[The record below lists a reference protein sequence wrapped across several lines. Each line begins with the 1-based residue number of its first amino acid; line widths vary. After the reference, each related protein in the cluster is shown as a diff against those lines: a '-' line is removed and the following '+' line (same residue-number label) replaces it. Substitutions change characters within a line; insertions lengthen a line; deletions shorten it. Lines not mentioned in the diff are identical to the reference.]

1 MSEELVT
8 SNNLGSSRLAKATP
22 TRAAGLERLSNF
34 TSTGLKLY
42 TDGRNYDYGPEDRS
56 NISALSPWIRRRLI
70 SEQEI
75 IEKLF
80 KTNSH
85 GAADKYIQQVIWRAY
100 FKGWLEQHPTVWNA
114 YNEGVMSGLNEVSS
128 DQSRARVYEKAITG
142 QTGIDCFDS
151 WATELMEHAYLHN
164 HARLWFASIW
174 IFTLKLP
181 WELGANFFM
190 KYLLDGDPASNTL
203 SWRWVSGLHT
213 KGKNYLATSSN
224 IDKFT
229 LGRFSADKEVRRCR

>member
-56 NISALSPWIRRRLI
+56 NISALSPWVRRRLI

-80 KTNSH
+80 KTIPMVLPINTYSKLS
-85 GAADKYIQQVIWRAY
+85 GEPILRA
-100 FKGWLEQHPTVWNA
+100 G
-114 YNEGVMSGLNEVSS
+114 
-128 DQSRARVYEKAITG
+128 
-142 QTGIDCFDS
+142 
-151 WATELMEHAYLHN
+151 
-164 HARLWFASIW
+164 
-174 IFTLKLP
+174 
-181 WELGANFFM
+181 
-190 KYLLDGDPASNTL
+190 
-203 SWRWVSGLHT
+203 
-213 KGKNYLATSSN
+213 
-224 IDKFT
+224 
-229 LGRFSADKEVRRCR
+229 

>member
-1 MSEELVT
+1 MTKELVT
-8 SNNLGSSRLAKATP
+8 SNDTGPSRLANAAP
-22 TRAAGLERLSNF
+22 TRAAGLERLNNF
-34 TSTGLKLY
+34 ASTGLKSY
-42 TDGRNYDYGPEDRS
+42 TERRNYDYGPEDRS
-56 NISALSPWIRRRLI
+56 NISALSPWVRRRLI

-75 IEKLF
+75 IETLLETF
-80 KTNSH
+80 PH
-85 GAADKYIQQVIWRAY
+85 GAAEKYIQQVIWRTY

-114 YNEGVMSGLNEVSS
+114 YDEGVTSGLNEVSS

-151 WATELMEHAYLHN
+151 WATELMEHSYLHN

-190 KYLLDGDPASNTL
+190 KYLTSPRTQTKAGRISNRTH
-203 SWRWVSGLHT
+203 RERQGQVSAPRNYP
-213 KGKNYLATSSN
+213 GKCATQ
-224 IDKFT
+224 F
-229 LGRFSADKEVRRCR
+229 

>member
-8 SNNLGSSRLAKATP
+8 SNNTGSSWLAKATP

-80 KTNSH
+80 KTYSH
-85 GAADKYIQQVIWRAY
+85 GAADKYIQQVIWRTY
-100 FKGWLEQHPTVWNA
+100 F
-114 YNEGVMSGLNEVSS
+114 
-128 DQSRARVYEKAITG
+128 RAG
-142 QTGIDCFDS
+142 
-151 WATELMEHAYLHN
+151 
-164 HARLWFASIW
+164 
-174 IFTLKLP
+174 
-181 WELGANFFM
+181 
-190 KYLLDGDPASNTL
+190 
-203 SWRWVSGLHT
+203 
-213 KGKNYLATSSN
+213 
-224 IDKFT
+224 
-229 LGRFSADKEVRRCR
+229 